1 MEIGKQIIVIG
12 LILVVVGI
20 IWMLFQKNL
29 QWFGNLP
36 GDIKWEKG
44 NSKIYIPI
52 VSMLL
57 ISLLINLC
65 WWIYKWLTR

>member
-36 GDIKWEKG
+36 GDIKWEKE